1 MKTILA
7 KLNCLLC
14 KAPLDVPWLADCPD
28 EYLGTPFRV
37 TYYECPSCKLV
48 QQAPVPTEIAPFYP
62 QYPQHKPRS
71 RLLELAR
78 QTVLR
83 SPYFQPPFAARDW
96 TLLDYGCGDGS
107 YLAQW
112 RNRVGR
118 LLGFE
123 PDIAHAAT
131 LTGRLALPVYSDP
144 KQLIK
149 DYAGTV
155 DRITAHFV
163 LEHVTDIEGSLQ
175 LMSTLLSPDGRI
187 HLALPDI
194 RSWEALLFGRHWNGL
209 DAPRHICFP
218 DRAALER
225 LGRAQGLR
233 VATERPAYFPNLL
246 AASLATV
253 LARKY
258 CHPLFFAV
266 MPVSMLAA
274 ACMPRSIRVYEMV
287 KGHDEHCID

>member
-1 MKTILA
+1 VGTISS
-7 KLNCLLC
+7 KLNCLSC
-14 KAPLDVPWLADCPD
+14 KASLGAPWLTDCPD

-37 TYYECPSCKLV
+37 TYYECPNCKLV
-48 QQAPVPTEIAPFYP
+48 QQSPVPADIAPFYP

-71 RLLELAR
+71 GLLELAR
-78 QTVLR
+78 RTVLR
-83 SPYFQPPFAARDW
+83 SPYFQPPLAARDW

-123 PDIAHAAT
+123 PDAAHAAT
-131 LTGRLALPVYSDP
+131 LADRLALPVYSDP
-144 KQLIK
+144 KPLIK
-149 DYAGTV
+149 DYSGTV

-163 LEHVTDIEGSLQ
+163 LEHVTDIAGSLQ
-175 LMSTLLSPDGRI
+175 LMSALLRPDGRI

-194 RSWEALLFGRHWNGL
+194 RSWEARIFGRHWHGL

-218 DRAALER
+218 DRDALDR
-225 LGRAQGLR
+225 IGRVHGLR

-253 LARKY
+253 LAGKY
-258 CHPLFFAV
+258 HHLLFLAM
-266 MPVSMLAA
+266 MPVGMLAA
-274 ACMPRSIRVYEMV
+274 ACAPRSIRVYEMV
-287 KGHDEHCID
+287 KIR